1 LGGDKRI
8 SDSIDV
14 ISGKILH
21 VPKMALCIGENSNML
36 VEAVEARAVI
46 SGDGAAPTINTVS
59 VAPPAAHQVQVELR
73 ASGICHTDIHSIHWP
88 GRQIMGHEGA
98 GVVRAVGEGVT
109 RFKAGD
115 RVMLNWAIPCGHCSM
130 CEHDLPAL
138 CPIEAQR
145 HGPHPMARPA
155 PEAAI
160 ENGKAIGRMF
170 NLGTMAEV
178 MLVDEAAVTA
188 IPDDLDFTA
197 ACIIGCAVMTGAGSV
212 WNIAQ
217 VKMGQSVVVIGCG
230 SVGVNIIQAAKGAG
244 ATTIIAIDRSEAA
257 LAKAEQ
263 FGATH
268 KLAAEDIDELATKVR
283 AITGPGADHA
293 FESTGILELAFAPL
307 KLIRMGGTAIQV
319 SGFNAAP
326 SLPVV
331 ELPPFLWNK
340 SYMAALYGGCIPD
353 RDFPRIFDATAQGNF
368 ELASQIT
375 RVWDFDQALDALAT
389 ADKEG
394 GKHVITY
401 KVSTI

>member
-1 LGGDKRI
+1 M
-8 SDSIDV
+8 SA
-14 ISGKILH
+14 
-21 VPKMALCIGENSNML
+21 M
-36 VEAVEARAVI
+36 AVEARAIV
-46 SGDGAAPTINTVS
+46 SGDGVAPAISIVS
-59 VAPPAAHQVQVELR
+59 VAGPTAHQVQVELR

-109 RFKAGD
+109 RFAVGD

-145 HGPHPMARPA
+145 HGAHPLARPA
-155 PEAAI
+155 PQAAQ
-160 ENGKAIGRMF
+160 ENGKPIGRMF
-170 NLGTMAEV
+170 NLGTMAQM

-217 VKMGQSVVVIGCG
+217 VKAGDSVAVIGCG
-230 SVGVNIIQAAKGAG
+230 SVGVNIIQASKVAG
-244 ATTIIAIDRSEAA
+244 ATPIIAIDRSKSA
-257 LAKAEQ
+257 LSRAQQ

-268 KLAAEDIDELATKVR
+268 LLVADEDMDVMAAKVR
-283 AITGPGADHA
+283 RITGSGADHA

-307 KLIRMGGTAIQV
+307 KLVRMGGAAIQV

-326 SLPVV
+326 SLPIV

-340 SYMAALYGGCIPD
+340 SYIAALYGGCIPD
-353 RDFPRIFDATAQGNF
+353 RDFPRIFDMTAAGHF
-368 ELASQIT
+368 DLASQIT
-375 RVWDFDQALDALAT
+375 QVWDFDDALEALAT

-401 KVSTI
+401 EGSEAE

>member
-1 LGGDKRI
+1 MLTSGFPHGNPL
-8 SDSIDV
+8 
-14 ISGKILH
+14 ISGKTLKAFI
-21 VPKMALCIGENSNML
+21 KTYRKTNMTNML
-36 VEAVEARAVI
+36 AKAVI
-46 SGDGAAPTINTVS
+46 AGDGVQPIIGTVS
-59 VAPPAAHQVQVELR
+59 VAPPAANQVQVELR

-98 GVVRAVGEGVT
+98 GVVRAVGDGVT
-109 RFKAGD
+109 RFKVGD

-145 HGPHPMARPA
+145 HGPHPLARPV
-155 PEAAI
+155 PEAAL
-160 ENGKAIGRMF
+160 ENGKPIGRMF
-170 NLGTMAEV
+170 NLGTMAQV
-178 MLVDEAAVTA
+178 MLVDEAAVTI
-188 IPDDLDFTA
+188 IPDDLDFTS

-217 VKMGQSVVVIGCG
+217 VKPGQSVVIIGCG
-230 SVGVNIIQAAKGAG
+230 SVGVNIIQAAKCAG
-244 ATTIIAIDRSEAA
+244 ATTIIAIDRNDAA
-257 LAKAEQ
+257 LSKAQQ

-268 KLAAEDIDELATKVR
+268 RLTADSDMDVMAAKVR
-283 AITGPGADHA
+283 EITGPGADHA
-293 FESTGILELAFAPL
+293 FESTGILDLAFAPL

-340 SYMAALYGGCIPD
+340 SYIAALYGGCIPD
-353 RDFPRIFDATAQGNF
+353 RDFPRIFDATSKGDF
-368 ELASQIT
+368 ELAAQIT
-375 RVWDFDQALDALAT
+375 RVWDFDQALEALAT

-401 KVSTI
+401 QGSDSQ

>member
-1 LGGDKRI
+1 MLTSGFPHGNPL
-8 SDSIDV
+8 
-14 ISGKILH
+14 ISGKTLKAFIKTH
-21 VPKMALCIGENSNML
+21 RKTDMTNML
-36 VEAVEARAVI
+36 ARAVI
-46 SGDGAAPTINTVS
+46 AGDGVQPIIGTVS
-59 VAPPAAHQVQVELR
+59 VAPPAANQVQVELR

-98 GVVRAVGEGVT
+98 GVVRDVGHGVT
-109 RFKAGD
+109 RFKVGD

-145 HGPHPMARPA
+145 HGPHPLARPA
-155 PEAAI
+155 PEAAL
-160 ENGKAIGRMF
+160 ENGKPIGRMF
-170 NLGTMAEV
+170 NLGTMAQM
-178 MLVDEAAVTA
+178 MLVDESAVTI
-188 IPDDLDFTA
+188 IPDDLDFTS

-217 VKMGQSVVVIGCG
+217 VKPGQSVVVIGCG

-244 ATTIIAIDRSEAA
+244 ASKIIAIDRSDAA
-257 LAKAEQ
+257 LSKAQQ

-268 KLAAEDIDELATKVR
+268 LLTAESDMDVMAAKVR
-283 AITGPGADHA
+283 EITGPGADHA
-293 FESTGILELAFAPL
+293 FESTGILDLAFAPL

-340 SYMAALYGGCIPD
+340 SYIAALYGGCIPD
-353 RDFPRIFDATAQGNF
+353 RDFPRIFDAASKGVF
-368 ELASQIT
+368 ELAAQIT
-375 RVWDFDQALDALAT
+375 RVWDFDQALEALAT

-401 KVSTI
+401 QGSDAQ

>member
-1 LGGDKRI
+1 
-8 SDSIDV
+8 
-14 ISGKILH
+14 
-21 VPKMALCIGENSNML
+21 ML
-36 VEAVEARAVI
+36 AGPVEARAVI
-46 SGDGAAPTINTVS
+46 SGDGIAPAICTVS
-59 VAPPAAHQVQVELR
+59 VAPPAAHQLQVELR

-109 RFKAGD
+109 RFAAGD

-145 HGPHPMARPA
+145 HGPHPNARPV
-155 PEAAI
+155 PAAAL
-160 ENGKAIGRMF
+160 ENGNAIGRMF
-170 NLGTMAEV
+170 NLGTMAQV

-217 VKMGQSVVVIGCG
+217 VKPGQSVVVIGCG
-230 SVGVNIIQAAKGAG
+230 SVGINIIQAAKGAG
-244 ATTIIAIDRSEAA
+244 ATIIIAIDRSETA
-257 LAKAEQ
+257 LAKAQ
-263 FGATH
+263 AFGATH
-268 KLAAEDIDELATKVR
+268 MLTADNDMDVMAEKIR
-283 AITGPGADHA
+283 GITGPGADHA

-340 SYMAALYGGCIPD
+340 NYVAALYGGCIPD
-353 RDFPRIFDATAQGNF
+353 RDFPRIFDVTAKGQF
-368 ELASQIT
+368 DLASQIT
-375 RVWDFDQALDALAT
+375 RVWDFEDALEALAT

-401 KVSTI
+401 AGGEGL

>member
-1 LGGDKRI
+1 
-8 SDSIDV
+8 
-14 ISGKILH
+14 
-21 VPKMALCIGENSNML
+21 ML
-36 VEAVEARAVI
+36 VKAVV
-46 SGDGAAPTINTVS
+46 SGDGAVPIIANVH
-59 VAPPAAHQVQVELR
+59 VAPPAAHQLQVELR

-98 GVVRAVGEGVT
+98 GIVRAVGEGVT

-115 RVMLNWAIPCGHCSM
+115 RVMLNWAIPCGHCAM
-130 CEHDLPAL
+130 CDHDLPAL

-145 HGPHPMARPA
+145 HGPHPDARPA
-155 PEAAI
+155 PPAAI
-160 ENGKAIGRMF
+160 ENGSAIGRMF

-178 MLVDEAAVTA
+178 MLVDEAAVTF

-217 VKMGQSVVVIGCG
+217 VKPGQSVVVIGCG

-244 ATTIIAIDRSEAA
+244 ASTIIAIDRSEAA
-257 LAKAEQ
+257 LAKAKQ

-268 KLAAEDIDELATKVR
+268 VLVADNDMNATAEKIR
-283 AITGPGADHA
+283 ALTGPGADHA
-293 FESTGILELAFAPL
+293 FESTGILDLAFAPL

-340 SYMAALYGGCIPD
+340 KYVAALYGGYIPD
-353 RDFPRIFDATAQGNF
+353 RDFPRIFEAERSGAFD
-368 ELASQIT
+368 LSSQIT
-375 RVWDFDQALDALAT
+375 QVWDFDDALEALTT
-389 ADKEG
+389 AEAEG

-401 KVSTI
+401 NGGDRV

>member
-1 LGGDKRI
+1 
-8 SDSIDV
+8 
-14 ISGKILH
+14 
-21 VPKMALCIGENSNML
+21 ML
-36 VEAVEARAVI
+36 VGAVEARAVI
-46 SGDGAAPTINTVS
+46 SGDGVAPAINTVS

-98 GVVRAVGEGVT
+98 GIVRAVGDGVT
-109 RFKAGD
+109 RFAAGD

-130 CEHDLPAL
+130 C
-138 CPIEAQR
+138 
-145 HGPHPMARPA
+145 GPHPLARA
-155 PEAAI
+155 VPEAAT
-160 ENGKAIGRMF
+160 ENGTAIGRMF
-170 NLGTMAEV
+170 NLGTMAQV

-188 IPDDLDFTA
+188 IPGDLDFTA

-217 VKMGQSVVVIGCG
+217 VKPGQSVVVIGCG

-244 ATTIIAIDRSEAA
+244 ASIIIAIDRSETA
-257 LAKAEQ
+257 LSKAKQ

-268 KLAAEDIDELATKVR
+268 VLVAEEIDILAAKVR

-293 FESTGILELAFAPL
+293 FESTGILDLAFAPL

-326 SLPVV
+326 ALPHV

-340 SYMAALYGGCIPD
+340 KYVAALYGGCIPE
-353 RDFPRIFDATAQGNF
+353 RDFPRIFDVTAKGQF
-368 ELASQIT
+368 DLASQIT
-375 RVWDFDQALDALAT
+375 RVWDFEDALEALAT

-401 KVSTI
+401 AGGDHV

>member
-1 LGGDKRI
+1 
-8 SDSIDV
+8 
-14 ISGKILH
+14 
-21 VPKMALCIGENSNML
+21 ML
-36 VEAVEARAVI
+36 ARAVI
-46 SGDGAAPTINTVS
+46 AGDGIAPIIGTVEVAAP
-59 VAPPAAHQVQVELR
+59 AAYQVQVELR

-98 GVVRAVGEGVT
+98 GVVSAVGEGVK

-145 HGPHPMARPA
+145 HGPHPLARPA
-155 PEAAI
+155 PTAAL
-160 ENGKAIGRMF
+160 ENGQPIGRMF
-170 NLGTMAEV
+170 NLGTMAQV
-178 MLVDEAAVTA
+178 MLVDEAAVTT

-212 WNIAQ
+212 WNIAD
-217 VKMGQSVVVIGCG
+217 VKPGQSVAVIGCG
-230 SVGVNIIQAAKGAG
+230 SVGVNIIQAAKAAG

-257 LAKAEQ
+257 LTKAET

-268 KLAAEDIDELATKVR
+268 KLMADNDIDIMAAKVR
-283 AITGPGADHA
+283 SITGPGADHA
-293 FESTGILELAFAPL
+293 FESTGILDLAFAPL
-307 KLIRMGGTAIQV
+307 KLIRMGGKAIQV

-326 SLPVV
+326 SLPHV

-340 SYMAALYGGCIPD
+340 TYIAALYGGCIPD
-353 RDFPRIFDATAQGNF
+353 RDFPRIFDMTANGNF
-368 ELASQIT
+368 DLASQIT
-375 RVWDFDQALDALAT
+375 RVWDFDNALEALAT

-401 KVSTI
+401 QGSDSQ

>member
-1 LGGDKRI
+1 
-8 SDSIDV
+8 
-14 ISGKILH
+14 
-21 VPKMALCIGENSNML
+21 ML
-36 VEAVEARAVI
+36 VRAVI
-46 SGDGAAPTINTVS
+46 SGDGAKPVIGEVI
-59 VAPPAAHQVQVELR
+59 VAAPAAHQIQVELR

-88 GRQIMGHEGA
+88 GRHIMGHEGA
-98 GVVRAVGEGVT
+98 GVVCAIGEGVT
-109 RFKAGD
+109 RFKIGD

-145 HGPHPMARPA
+145 RGPHPLARPVPTQA
-155 PEAAI
+155 M
-160 ENGKAIGRMF
+160 ENGKTIGRMF

-178 MLVDEAAVTA
+178 MLVDESAVTA
-188 IPDDLDFTA
+188 IPETLDFTQ

-217 VKMGQSVVVIGCG
+217 VKPGQSVIVIGCG
-230 SVGVNIIQAAKGAG
+230 SVGINVIQAAKSAG
-244 ATTIIAIDRSEAA
+244 AATIIAIDRNESA
-257 LAKAEQ
+257 LARAER

-268 KLAAEDIDELATKVR
+268 ALIANDDMDIMAEKVR
-283 AITGPGADHA
+283 DITGPGADHA

-307 KLIRMGGTAIQV
+307 KLIRMGGMAIQV
-319 SGFNAAP
+319 SGFNAVP

-340 SYMAALYGGCIPD
+340 SYIAALYGGCIPE
-353 RDFPRIFDATAQGNF
+353 RDFPRIFDAAANGDFDLAAQ
-368 ELASQIT
+368 IM
-375 RVWDFDQALDALAT
+375 RIWDFDDALEALAT

-401 KVSTI
+401 KGSGTA

>member
-1 LGGDKRI
+1 MLANP
-8 SDSIDV
+8 IDV
-14 ISGKILH
+14 
-21 VPKMALCIGENSNML
+21 
-36 VEAVEARAVI
+36 RAVI
-46 SGDGAAPTINTVS
+46 SGDGVAPIIGTIS

-115 RVMLNWAIPCGHCSM
+115 RVMLNWAIPCGHCAM
-130 CEHDLPAL
+130 CDHDLPAL

-145 HGPHPMARPA
+145 HGPHPLARA
-155 PEAAI
+155 VPEAAR
-160 ENGKAIGRMF
+160 EEGKAIGRMF
-170 NLGTMAEV
+170 NLGTMAQV

-188 IPDDLDFTA
+188 IPDDLDFTS

-217 VKMGQSVVVIGCG
+217 VKPGQSVVVIGCG
-230 SVGVNIIQAAKGAG
+230 SVGINIIQAAKGAG
-244 ATTIIAIDRSEAA
+244 ATTIIAIDRSEVA
-257 LAKAEQ
+257 LAKAQ
-263 FGATH
+263 SFGATH
-268 KLAAEDIDELATKVR
+268 SLIANSDMDVMAEKVR
-283 AITGPGADHA
+283 GITGPGADHA
-293 FESTGILELAFAPL
+293 FESTGILALAFAPL

-340 SYMAALYGGCIPD
+340 NYVAALYGGCIPD
-353 RDFPRIFDATAQGNF
+353 RDFPRIFDVTAKGQF
-368 ELASQIT
+368 DLASQIT
-375 RVWDFDQALDALAT
+375 RVWDFDNALEALAT

-401 KVSTI
+401 AGE

>member
-1 LGGDKRI
+1 
-8 SDSIDV
+8 
-14 ISGKILH
+14 
-21 VPKMALCIGENSNML
+21 ML
-36 VEAVEARAVI
+36 AKAVI
-46 SGDGAAPTINTVS
+46 SGDG
-59 VAPPAAHQVQVELR
+59 VAPIIGTVRVAAPAAHQVQVELR

-109 RFKAGD
+109 RFAVGD

-145 HGPHPMARPA
+145 LGAHPLARSA
-155 PEAAI
+155 PEAAL
-160 ENGKAIGRMF
+160 ENGSPIGRMF
-170 NLGTMAEV
+170 NLGTMAQM

-188 IPDDLDFTA
+188 IPDDLDFKS

-212 WNIAQ
+212 WNIAN
-217 VKMGQSVVVIGCG
+217 VKPGQSVAVIGCG
-230 SVGVNIIQAAKGAG
+230 SVGVNIIQAAKAAGAG
-244 ATTIIAIDRSEAA
+244 IIIAIDRSESA
-257 LAKAEQ
+257 LAKASQ

-268 KLAAEDIDELATKVR
+268 QLMADNDIDALATKIR
-283 AITGPGADHA
+283 AITGLGADHA

-326 SLPVV
+326 SLPTV

-340 SYMAALYGGCIPD
+340 SYIAALYGGCIPE
-353 RDFPRIFDATAQGNF
+353 RDFPRIFDMAAAGRF
-368 ELASQIT
+368 DLASQIT
-375 RVWDFDQALDALAT
+375 RVWDFDDALEALAT

-401 KVSTI
+401 EGSEA

>member
-1 LGGDKRI
+1 
-8 SDSIDV
+8 
-14 ISGKILH
+14 
-21 VPKMALCIGENSNML
+21 ML
-36 VEAVEARAVI
+36 AKAVI
-46 SGDGAAPTINTVS
+46 SGDGAAPIIGTVR
-59 VAPPAAHQVQVELR
+59 VAAPAAHQVQVELR

-98 GVVRAVGEGVT
+98 GVVRAIGKGVT
-109 RFKAGD
+109 RFALGD

-145 HGPHPMARPA
+145 HGPHPLARSA
-155 PEAAI
+155 PEPAL
-160 ENGKAIGRMF
+160 ENSTPIGRMF
-170 NLGTMAEV
+170 NLGTMAQL

-188 IPDDLDFTA
+188 IPDGLDFNL

-217 VKMGQSVVVIGCG
+217 VKAGDSVAVIGCG
-230 SVGVNIIQAAKGAG
+230 SVGVNIIQAAKTAG
-244 ATTIIAIDRSEAA
+244 ATTIIAIDRSETA
-257 LAKAEQ
+257 LSRAQQ

-268 KLAAEDIDELATKVR
+268 LLAADEDMDVMAAKVR
-283 AITGPGADHA
+283 SLTGPGADHA
-293 FESTGILELAFAPL
+293 FESTGILELAFEPL
-307 KLIRMGGTAIQV
+307 RLIRMGGNAVQV

-326 SLPVV
+326 SLPTV

-340 SYMAALYGGCIPD
+340 SYIAALYGGCIPD
-353 RDFPRIFDATAQGNF
+353 RDFPRIFDMTATGHF
-368 ELASQIT
+368 DLASQIT
-375 RVWDFDQALDALAT
+375 QLWDFDDALEALAT

-401 KVSTI
+401 QGSEAQ